1 MLLHLKTQQEFLTV
15 QATLK
20 RNEFVCRAKR
30 KRIAKK
36 ARALL
41 FRPGW
46 ASQTVYM
53 RKSCLAYPGYPTC
66 RGETT
71 RLPELSRPPEL
82 SHPPHVNGNL
92 VPRVFH
98 LPTPKGAREERPWLR
113 LVTCLGNKFIF
124 KGGVPIYQSIVAAAL
139 CYLLK
144 RLSGQLWK
152 ALFRFRSGDLSYQVK
167 SHNRSYY
174 GS

>member
-1 MLLHLKTQQEFLTV
+1 MVDHRKRLTTNIVFLLSSLSAVLSMAVHIFIALLLHLKTQQEFLTA

-30 KRIAKK
+30 KRIAVKK

-41 FRPGW
+41 SRPGW

-82 SHPPHVNGNL
+82 SHPPHVNGWYNFL
-92 VPRVFH
+92 NRWVEKYLAQGNSGEGLSR
-98 LPTPKGAREERPWLR
+98 LPET
-113 LVTCLGNKFIF
+113 I
-124 KGGVPIYQSIVAAAL
+124 
-139 CYLLK
+139 
-144 RLSGQLWK
+144 
-152 ALFRFRSGDLSYQVK
+152 
-167 SHNRSYY
+167 
-174 GS
+174 

>member
-1 MLLHLKTQQEFLTV
+1 MAVHIFIALLLHLKTQQEFLTA

-30 KRIAKK
+30 KRIAVKK

-41 FRPGW
+41 SRPGW

-66 RGETT
+66 S

-82 SHPPHVNGNL
+82 SHPPHVNG
-92 VPRVFH
+92 
-98 LPTPKGAREERPWLR
+98 
-113 LVTCLGNKFIF
+113 
-124 KGGVPIYQSIVAAAL
+124 
-139 CYLLK
+139 
-144 RLSGQLWK
+144 
-152 ALFRFRSGDLSYQVK
+152 
-167 SHNRSYY
+167 
-174 GS
+174 